1 MKSFPGS
8 YPAFFTASKI
18 VSMASSSDFNAG
30 ANPPSSPTDVASP
43 LSFKI
48 AANAWNTSAHHL
60 KHSLKDGA
68 PTGMIMNSCT
78 SSPDDNA

>member
-1 MKSFPGS
+1 
-8 YPAFFTASKI
+8 
-18 VSMASSSDFNAG
+18 MASSSDFNAG

-60 KHSLKDGA
+60 KHSLNDGA
-68 PTGMIMNSCT
+68 PTGRS
-78 SSPDDNA
+78 